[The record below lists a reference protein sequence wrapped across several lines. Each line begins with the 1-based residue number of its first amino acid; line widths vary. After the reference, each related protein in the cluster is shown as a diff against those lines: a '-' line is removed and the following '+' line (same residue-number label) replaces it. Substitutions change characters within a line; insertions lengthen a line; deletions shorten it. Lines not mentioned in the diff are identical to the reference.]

1 MSYNS
6 PYNNT
11 NFSTTGAFQPAGGPV
26 KPWNKPDASLN
37 QQLKN
42 KSRVRTGLTIAIG
55 YVVVIWAVH
64 LASIVIALL
73 TGFNL
78 TNFGIHPL
86 DTSALWGIFTSPLL
100 HGSFSHLIGNTVPGF
115 IFSFLIGMSGKRVF
129 WEVTIIAGLIG
140 GLGTWIFGGI
150 GTNHIGA
157 SGLIYGWLG
166 YLIVRG
172 IFNKDIKQFLLG
184 IVLAFIYSGLFW
196 GLLPTQI
203 GVSWQGHLF
212 GALGGIGAGA
222 FIVSDDPA
230 ALKAK
235 KQQKKLEKQQRQ
247 RGL

>member
-11 NFSTTGAFQPAGGPV
+11 NFSTTGAFQPAGGRV
-26 KPWNKPDASLN
+26 KPWNKPDGSLN

-42 KSRVRTGLTIAIG
+42 KS
-55 YVVVIWAVH
+55 
-64 LASIVIALL
+64 
-73 TGFNL
+73 
-78 TNFGIHPL
+78 
-86 DTSALWGIFTSPLL
+86 SALWGIVTSPLL

-140 GLGTWIFGGI
+140 GIGTWIFGGI

-184 IVLAFIYSGLFW
+184 VVLAFIYSGLFW

-222 FIVSDDPA
+222 FITSDDPA

>member
-1 MSYNS
+1 MSFNS
-6 PYNNT
+6 PYTNQNFGTPGMNN
-11 NFSTTGAFQPAGGPV
+11 PAGGSLS
-26 KPWNKPDASLN
+26 PWNKHSPNLN

-42 KSRVRTGLTIAIG
+42 KSSVRTGLSIGIG

-64 LASIVIALL
+64 LLTVL
-73 TGFNL
+73 TGGYLNS
-78 TNFGIHPL
+78 FGIHPL
-86 DTSALWGIFTSPLL
+86 DTSSLWGILTSPLL
-100 HGSFSHLIGNTVPGF
+100 HGNFSHLIGNTIPGF
-115 IFSFLIGMSGKRVF
+115 IFCFLIGMSGKRVF

-140 GLGTWIFGGI
+140 GLGTWFFGGI

-166 YLIVRG
+166 YLIFRG
-172 IFNKDIKQFLLG
+172 IFNRDAKQFLLG

-196 GLLPTQI
+196 GLLPTQM

-222 FIVSDDPA
+222 FITSDDPA

-235 KQQKKLEKQQRQ
+235 RQQKKLQKQQRQ
-247 RGL
+247 RRL

>member
-11 NFSTTGAFQPAGGPV
+11 NFGATGMNPPTGGPV
-26 KPWNKPDASLN
+26 KPWNKPSANLN

-42 KSRVRTGLTIAIG
+42 KSSVRTGLTFAIG
-55 YVVVIWAVH
+55 YVVIIWAVH
-64 LASIVIALL
+64 LVTVL
-73 TGFNL
+73 TGGFLN
-78 TNFGIHPL
+78 NFGIHPL
-86 DTSALWGIFTSPLL
+86 DTSSLWGIFTSPFL
-100 HGSFSHLIGNTVPGF
+100 HGSFSHLIGNTIPGF

-140 GLGTWIFGGI
+140 GFGTWLFGGI

-172 IFNKDIKQFLLG
+172 IFNRDIKQFLLG

-196 GLLPTQI
+196 GLLPTQA

-222 FIVSDDPA
+222 FITSDDPA

-235 KQQKKLEKQQRQ
+235 KKQKKLQK
-247 RGL
+247 